1 MVLSGATAPGRGAPS
16 SSSPALPP
24 PVADDDDSS
33 GKRKGGAESSLPFA
47 RPLRRLLLRARIFA
61 IHNHDALFYVLAA
74 VVAGIFLWHAV
85 GRNTA
90 AVGRARARHF
100 EKEAA
105 DPPQ

>member
-1 MVLSGATAPGRGAPS
+1 MVPSGATAPGRGS
-16 SSSPALPP
+16 SSSSALPS

-33 GKRKGGAESSLPFA
+33 GKRKAGAGSSSLPFA

-61 IHNHDALFYVLAA
+61 IHNHNALFYVLAA
-74 VVAGIFLWHAV
+74 LVAGLFFWHAV
-85 GRNTA
+85 GRNTT